1 MRNLL
6 ILVLGAAVV
15 WLLIERSRLT
25 DELTAAVTQVDAK
38 EKELTE
44 LRAAVPGTRTIV
56 QPGGTRTI
64 IREAPGKSSW
74 LNEHLEKGAKA
85 LEPKTR

>member
-25 DELTAAVTQVDAK
+25 EEAAVAK
-38 EKELTE
+38 TE
-44 LRAAVPGTRTIV
+44 LDKTQKTVEVYVRQVGVLTSTGVPAGPPASRK
-56 QPGGTRTI
+56 
-64 IREAPGKSSW
+64 ESW
-74 LNEHLEKGAKA
+74 LDAHVEKGARA
-85 LEPKTR
+85 LAQPEKR